1 MTNGVYFISHNA
13 TGGVIKV
20 STIEQAQN
28 FYTMEKAENQI
39 NKVPGKCFG
48 YYPVDT
54 DATPVHEMDS
64 DTHKVNQ
71 KILKKSAAKRKIYSG
86 MQRKEIY
93 DKAEGCCQLCGRKL
107 TPHTMTLDHIIP
119 FAKKSA
125 AKRKIYSGMQR
136 KEIYDKAEG
145 CCQLC
150 GRKLTPHTMTLDH
163 IIPFA
168 DGGSNE
174 LDNLQAVCKQCN
186 QLKANIYPEQ
196 FFDRITEIFMYQM
209 EKKYSDNLTWK
220 MARNMLMEIL

>member
-1 MTNGVYFISHNA
+1 MGECLYSILLRLREGTDMAILLTNGIYFIAHNA

-28 FYTMEKAENQI
+28 FHTMEKAENQI

-64 DTHKVNQ
+64 DNHKVNQ

-107 TPHTMTLDHIIP
+107 TPNTMTI
-119 FAKKSA
+119 
-125 AKRKIYSGMQR
+125 
-136 KEIYDKAEG
+136 
-145 CCQLC
+145 
-150 GRKLTPHTMTLDH
+150 DH

-174 LDNLQAVCKQCN
+174 LDNLQAVCQQCN

-196 FFDRITEIFMYQM
+196 FFDRITEIFMCQM
-209 EKKYSDNLTWK
+209 EKKYTDNITWK

>member
-1 MTNGVYFISHNA
+1 MAIILTNGVYFIAHNA

-28 FYTMEKAENQI
+28 FYTIEKAEKQI

-54 DATPVHEMDS
+54 DVTPVHKTESEDQ
-64 DTHKVNQ
+64 KKNR
-71 KILKKSAAKRKIYSG
+71 KILKKSAVKRKIYSG

-93 DKAEGCCQLCGRKL
+93 DKAEGHCQLCGRKI
-107 TPHTMTLDHIIP
+107 TPNTMTI
-119 FAKKSA
+119 
-125 AKRKIYSGMQR
+125 
-136 KEIYDKAEG
+136 
-145 CCQLC
+145 
-150 GRKLTPHTMTLDH
+150 DH

-196 FFDRITEIFMYQM
+196 FLDRITEIFMYQM
-209 EKKYSDNLTWK
+209 EKKYTDNLTWK

>member
-1 MTNGVYFISHNA
+1 MAILLTNGIYFIAHNA

-54 DATPVHEMDS
+54 DVTPIHSMKS
-64 DTHKVNQ
+64 NKQKINQ
-71 KILKKSAAKRKIYSG
+71 KILKKSAVKRKIYSG

-93 DKAEGCCQLCGRKL
+93 DKAEGFCGRK
-107 TPHTMTLDHIIP
+107 I
-119 FAKKSA
+119 
-125 AKRKIYSGMQR
+125 
-136 KEIYDKAEG
+136 
-145 CCQLC
+145 
-150 GRKLTPHTMTLDH
+150 TPHTMTLDH

>member
-1 MTNGVYFISHNA
+1 MAIILTNGVYFISHNA

-28 FYTMEKAENQI
+28 FYTMEKAEKQI

-54 DATPVHEMDS
+54 DVTPVHEMDS

-119 FAKKSA
+119 FA
-125 AKRKIYSGMQR
+125 
-136 KEIYDKAEG
+136 
-145 CCQLC
+145 
-150 GRKLTPHTMTLDH
+150 
-163 IIPFA
+163 

-174 LDNLQAVCKQCN
+174 LDNLQAVCQQCN

-196 FFDRITEIFMYQM
+196 FFDRITEIFMCQM
-209 EKKYSDNLTWK
+209 ERKYTDNLTWE

>member
-1 MTNGVYFISHNA
+1 MAILLTNGIYFIAHNA

-54 DATPVHEMDS
+54 DVTPVQMDS
-64 DTHKVNQ
+64 DNYDNRKVNQ

-93 DKAEGCCQLCGRKL
+93 DKAEGHCQLCGRKI
-107 TPHTMTLDHIIP
+107 TPHTMTI
-119 FAKKSA
+119 
-125 AKRKIYSGMQR
+125 
-136 KEIYDKAEG
+136 
-145 CCQLC
+145 
-150 GRKLTPHTMTLDH
+150 DH

-196 FFDRITEIFMYQM
+196 FLDRITEIFMYQM
-209 EKKYSDNLTWK
+209 EKKYTDNLTWK